1 MNPDAALGAPL
12 WLDVDTGVD
21 DALAIALAV
30 RAGSNLIGV
39 STVAGNVPIGFATDN
54 TRGVLAYVGVD
65 HVPVHR
71 GASRPLAVVY
81 HDAAHVHGA
90 NGLGGADIGDA
101 RAPESDVNGVQAM
114 LDAAERHRG
123 ELVLVALGPLTN
135 VAIALS
141 LKPELA
147 RQVGRLVIMSG
158 AFRVPGNV
166 TPHAEFNAY
175 ADPHAAAQVM
185 AADWPELIAVGLD
198 VTHQTIVSRDQWER
212 IDDGAAGTAGL
223 VHQIAARTFV
233 ERNMDGFYIHDPLA
247 VAVALDPSLVT
258 TEPMAIEV
266 SVDEVTRGKTT
277 PVGDGSALVATGV
290 DVDRFD
296 RLFAAM
302 TGIPLREGGIAAER
316 SE

>member
-1 MNPDAALGAPL
+1 MNPEVPL

-30 RAGSNLIGV
+30 RAGANLTGV
-39 STVAGNVPIGFATDN
+39 STVAGNVPIDIATDN
-54 TRGVLAYVGVD
+54 TRGVLAAVGAD
-65 HVPVHR
+65 HVQVHR

-90 NGLGGADIGDA
+90 NGLGGADIGER
-101 RAPESDVNGVQAM
+101 RAPESDVNGVQAI
-114 LDAAERHRG
+114 LDAAERHAG

-141 LKPELA
+141 LRPGLA

-166 TPHAEFNAY
+166 TPHAEFNAF
-175 ADPHAAAQVM
+175 ADPHAAQQVM
-185 AADWPELIAVGLD
+185 AAEWADLVAVGLD
-198 VTHQTIVSRDQWER
+198 VTHQTIVSRNQWEG
-212 IDDGAAGTAGL
+212 IGEGASVTAEL
-223 VHQIAARTFV
+223 LRQIAERTFT
-233 ERNMDGFYIHDPLA
+233 ERGMDGFYLHDPLA
-247 VAVALDPSLVT
+247 VAVALDPSLVS

-266 SVDEVTRGKTT
+266 AFDDDQRGKTT
-277 PVGDGSALVATGV
+277 PVGRGAVSVATAV
-290 DVDRFD
+290 DTGRFD
-296 RLFAAM
+296 ARFAERM
-302 TGIPLREGGIAAER
+302 GIPARQGEIAADR